1 MRKIGPYVIFL
12 SFILIFS
19 GSSVFAEGEAR
30 YLKNNIH
37 YQERPDRGGKLVRN
51 ASYANYTD
59 PGQGH
64 AFLPVGTKVEI
75 KITGGWRGK
84 RLTITDLADG
94 KLINFEYKKKN
105 MKIPMADYIDIISS
119 PEKVSL
125 KGLSQ
130 LDQKGIRSGKV
141 SKGMSK
147 KGVQMAFGYPATHR
161 TPSLEDNNW
170 TFWLNRFQTTV
181 VTFDDKG
188 KVVGIR

>member
-1 MRKIGPYVIFL
+1 
-12 SFILIFS
+12 
-19 GSSVFAEGEAR
+19 
-30 YLKNNIH
+30 
-37 YQERPDRGGKLVRN
+37 
-51 ASYANYTD
+51 
-59 PGQGH
+59 
-64 AFLPVGTKVEI
+64 
-75 KITGGWRGK
+75 
-84 RLTITDLADG
+84 LTITDLADG

-170 TFWLNRFQTTV
+170 TYWLNRFQTTV